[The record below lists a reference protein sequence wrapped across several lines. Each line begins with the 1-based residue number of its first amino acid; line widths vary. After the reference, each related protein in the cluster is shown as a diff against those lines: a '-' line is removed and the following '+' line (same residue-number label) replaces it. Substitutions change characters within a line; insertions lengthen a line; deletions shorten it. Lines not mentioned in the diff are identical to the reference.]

1 MARRSDSK
9 TIQHWWESDSN
20 VRPNVSFSETLES
33 IKNCHDFPG
42 SILLDDQLFKDIE
55 ETFLAKDRAT
65 ALAKVAEAI
74 RDYLL
79 YSYSVEFDDRKPA
92 EVRDDLAR
100 ALAGLHHLVALP
112 DDCLDLVDQHLR
124 WGSHRLCG
132 IDHHS
137 TRELCQSIY
146 QSVSDALH
154 DYDELKAGAKKKAW
168 DDHLIGNLVQICI
181 AYRDP
186 AKMPEVSASNARSSF
201 VNFLSKIYM
210 SFDEDIPKETLKSRA
225 KKHIAKGVKNQTD
238 FA

>member
-9 TIQHWWESDSN
+9 TIEHEWEIDTN
-20 VRPNVSFSETLES
+20 VRPNVSFLETLES

-42 SILLDDQLFKDIE
+42 AILLDDQVFRDIQ
-55 ETFLAKDRAT
+55 ETFLAKHRVT

-79 YSYSVEFDDRKPA
+79 YSHGVEFVDRKPA
-92 EVRDDLAR
+92 EVRDDLAK

-112 DDCLDLVDQHLR
+112 NDCLDLVGQHLR

-132 IDHHS
+132 IDHVS
-137 TRELCQSIY
+137 TRELFQSIY
-146 QSVSDALH
+146 ESVNDALH
-154 DYDELKAGAKKKAW
+154 DYDDLKAGAKKRAW
-168 DDHLIGNLVQICI
+168 DDHLISNLVQICI

-201 VNFLSKIYM
+201 VNFLSKIYK

-225 KKHIAKGVKNQTD
+225 KKLIPKGVKNQTD